1 MGAGRMARV
10 HLTLALG
17 LLAASQSGNII
28 RLGDAHPAVIAF
40 YRLALAGLIMAA
52 LAGPRLRQLL
62 ALRPGERLM
71 LLGAGVALAGHLGL
85 WIAAVQRTTVAN
97 AALVFSVNP
106 LVTAVG
112 AHLLFGERVGPRLG
126 LAILLGLGGVAVVG
140 YGDLGLA
147 GDDWLGDL
155 LALACALLF
164 SAYFLLG
171 KRLRGRLD
179 NRAYVAGVYLSA
191 ALTCLLVLLALGEPL
206 AGYTPRTW
214 LCFGLMALV
223 PTLLGHTL
231 LNHALRYLDA
241 SFVSAATLSEPALAG
256 LVAFFAWG
264 ERVSAAAWAGYALIA
279 GAVLLMVLDQRRV
292 ARQAGG
298 GPVRRRAR

>member
-1 MGAGRMARV
+1 MGKV
-10 HLTLALG
+10 YLILAFG

-40 YRLALAGLIMAA
+40 YRLALAGLVMAA
-52 LAGPRLRQLL
+52 LAGARLRQLASL
-62 ALRPGERLM
+62 TRAERLM
-71 LLGAGVALAGHLGL
+71 LLLAGAALAGHLVL

-97 AALVFSVNP
+97 AALFFSVNP
-106 LVTAVG
+106 LLTAVG
-112 AHLLFGERVGPRLG
+112 AHLLFGERVGRWLG
-126 LAILLGLGGVAVVG
+126 LAIALGLGGIAILG
-140 YGDLGLA
+140 YADLRLE

-155 LALACALLF
+155 LSLACAVF
-164 SAYFLLG
+164 FAAYFLLG

-179 NRAYVAGVYLSA
+179 NRAYVAGVYLVA
-191 ALTCLLVLLALGEPL
+191 ALSSLAALLALGQPL
-206 AGYTPRTW
+206 TGYSPRTW

-256 LVAFFAWG
+256 LVAYFAWG
-264 ERVSAAAWAGYALIA
+264 EGVSAAAGLGYALIA
-279 GAVLLMVLDQRRV
+279 GAVLLLILDQREV
-292 ARQAGG
+292 AR
-298 GPVRRRAR
+298 RA

>member
-1 MGAGRMARV
+1 MGAAQMGKV
-10 HLTLALG
+10 YLILAFG

-40 YRLALAGLIMAA
+40 YRLALAGLVMAA
-52 LAGPRLRQLL
+52 LAGARLRQLASL
-62 ALRPGERLM
+62 TRAERLM
-71 LLGAGVALAGHLGL
+71 LLLAGAALAGHLVL

-97 AALVFSVNP
+97 AALFFSVNP
-106 LVTAVG
+106 LLTAVG
-112 AHLLFGERVGPRLG
+112 AHLLFGERVGRWLG
-126 LAILLGLGGVAVVG
+126 LAIALGLGGIAILG
-140 YGDLGLA
+140 YADLRLE

-155 LALACALLF
+155 LSLACAVF
-164 SAYFLLG
+164 FAAYFLLG

-179 NRAYVAGVYLSA
+179 NRAYVAGVYLVA
-191 ALTCLLVLLALGEPL
+191 ALSSLAALLALGQPL
-206 AGYTPRTW
+206 TGYSPRTW

-256 LVAFFAWG
+256 LVAYFAWG
-264 ERVSAAAWAGYALIA
+264 EGVSAAAGLGYALIA
-279 GAVLLMVLDQRRV
+279 GAVLLLILDQREV
-292 ARQAGG
+292 AR
-298 GPVRRRAR
+298 RA